1 MARRSIA
8 AFAARELKEFGA
20 MQYRM
25 NLYLRS
31 MEVAMAFSRQSLDGV
46 SETFAINEI
55 WKIGRAPKGVLE
67 QYTYKDKGGAMRPYT
82 VGEFKA
88 HLTDAQEY
96 VFRSVIVFYLA
107 AFERFLKRWT
117 TLALELL
124 PDAEGLGGIDSPTK
138 GTRPDPAHRDKLRK
152 RAYAPQQSVRVGDL
166 AQVFEKAVAAL
177 RAKQPVSKPSS
188 SAKRFFTKHD
198 WDCMEA
204 TEMWRHV
211 RNAIVHHDG
220 ALDKI
225 GTDDSDRYREM
236 WVAMSRHAPRELP
249 ATDPIIEDRVSLQGY
264 HVVYCFTN
272 TRETVNV
279 LVDHLEDLEAELR
292 RRP

>member
-1 MARRSIA
+1 MVRRSVA
-8 AFAARELKEFGA
+8 AFAARELQEFGA

-31 MEVAMAFSRQSLDGV
+31 MEVAMALARQGLDGTSRDV
-46 SETFAINEI
+46 AIDEV
-55 WKIGRAPKGVLE
+55 WKVGFAPKGVLE
-67 QYTYKDKGGAMRPYT
+67 QYTYKDKGRPMRPYN
-82 VGEFKA
+82 VGEFRA

-96 VFRSVIVFYLA
+96 LFRSVLVFYLA

-124 PDAEGLGGIDSPTK
+124 PEAEGLGDMELRAK
-138 GTRPDPAHRDKLRK
+138 GPRPNPAHRDKLRK
-152 RAYAPQQSVRVGDL
+152 RAHAPQLSVRIGDL
-166 AQVFEKAVAAL
+166 AQVFEKAVEGL
-177 RAKQPVSKPSS
+177 RAKRPVSNPSS

-236 WVAMSRHAPRELP
+236 WVAMSAHAPRELP
-249 ATDPIIEDRVSLQGY
+249 AAAPITSDRVRLQGY

-272 TRETVNV
+272 TRETVKV
-279 LVDHLEDLEAELR
+279 LVGHLEDLEAELGP
-292 RRP
+292 RP